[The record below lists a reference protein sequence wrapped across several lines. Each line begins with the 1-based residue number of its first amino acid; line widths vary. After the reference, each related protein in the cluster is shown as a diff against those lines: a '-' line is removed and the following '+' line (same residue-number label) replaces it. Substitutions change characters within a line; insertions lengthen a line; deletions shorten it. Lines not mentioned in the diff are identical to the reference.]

1 MPNAKPAMINA
12 GTMEPP
18 GVAGINLPEVRPN
31 QSTPATSSDSEAVA
45 VTTLRSLAIS

>member
-1 MPNAKPAMINA
+1 MPNTKPPMIST

-18 GVAGINLPEVRPN
+18 GVALINLHEVRPN
-31 QSTPATSSDSEAVA
+31 QSTPATSSDPEAVA